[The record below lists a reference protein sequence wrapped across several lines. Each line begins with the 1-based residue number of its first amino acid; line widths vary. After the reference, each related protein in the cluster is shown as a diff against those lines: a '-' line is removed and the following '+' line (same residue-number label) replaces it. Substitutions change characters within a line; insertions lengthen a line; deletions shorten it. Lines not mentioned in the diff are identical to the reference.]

1 MATLAELTAA
11 ATEAQEPRFTTPRR
25 MNLGG
30 VDPLGLR
37 QINFDLMD
45 KVLPGLNNVARHVR
59 PFVVV
64 TWAWRRAHLQAKAL
78 GRTTIKKG
86 DLQDFV
92 DRIEVLYALS
102 QFLRDENTDLPGSQY
117 LAPWLREAQLKFE
130 GTKWQ
135 QRRKERRYSTALS
148 APINYG
154 PGLRMLGWLMP
165 HPEYSGVMIPNPAA
179 APALDA
185 LETEITAALGHEAFN
200 KFGPVAVARDD
211 VRQWGDLWALDKV
224 TDVEAQVMAK
234 FLIGAA
240 APESRRLGGKLMLAA
255 AHHLGTTDTG
265 PVRAAMTGPPSEFEP
280 PDRLLDVR
288 YKWRHLQVRQLF
300 RLSLEAFFYWTICE
314 LDGPKRSI
322 ESLVDAF
329 LQRVPAS
336 LEAVNAGEWIRSLTS
351 PLDGPTELMSCIER
365 AFGDPGLDHLPR
377 SIAQGLAF
385 SLTEP
390 LAEKTLA
397 LEQRP
402 ERLPLWRAQGEST
415 ARSRCPVREFIRH
428 VLESWVLAQHTYWSV
443 GRGLADARTRD
454 RMLLRLRVIL
464 DEGGWTLTPGSR
476 MGLPRPTADRLRTAL
491 SLAHECGLLHFQH
504 STAPLAPQPRGGGT
518 LLAPRLAQTTERSA

>member
-11 ATEAQEPRFTTPRR
+11 ATEAQEPRFTTPGRT
-25 MNLGG
+25 NFGG

-45 KVLPGLNNVARHVR
+45 EVLPGLNNVARHVR

-64 TWAWRRAHLQAKAL
+64 TWAWRRAHLQVKAL
-78 GRTTIKKG
+78 GKTTIRKG

-102 QFLRDENTDLPGSQY
+102 QFLREENTDLPGSQY
-117 LAPWLREAQLKFE
+117 LAPWLRDAQLKFE

-154 PGLRMLGWLMP
+154 PGLKMLGWVIP

-185 LETEITAALGHEAFN
+185 LEAEITAALGHEAFN

-211 VRQWGDLWALDKV
+211 ARQWGDLWALDKI
-224 TDVEAQVMAK
+224 TDAEADVMAK

-240 APESRRLGGKLMLAA
+240 APVNRRLGGELMLAA
-255 AHHLGTTDTG
+255 AHHLGTADSG
-265 PVRAAMTGPPSEFEP
+265 IVRAVMTGPPSEFDP

-288 YKWRHLQVRQLF
+288 YKWRRLQVRQLF
-300 RLSLEAFFYWTICE
+300 RLSLEAFFYWTMRE

-322 ESLVDAF
+322 ESLVGAF
-329 LQRVPAS
+329 LRRVPAS
-336 LEAVNAGEWIRSLTS
+336 LDAVDAGEWIRSLTS
-351 PLDGPTELMSCIER
+351 ASDSPTELMNSIEW
-365 AFGDPGLDHLPR
+365 ALDYQGLDDLPH

-385 SLTEP
+385 SLTEQ
-390 LAEKTLA
+390 LTEKAPDLK
-397 LEQRP
+397 QQS
-402 ERLPLWRAQGEST
+402 ERLPLWRAQEEAS
-415 ARSRCPVREFIRH
+415 ARSSTSVRDFTRH

-443 GRGLADARTRD
+443 GRGLADARIRH

-476 MGLPRPTADRLRTAL
+476 MGSPPRPTADRLQTAL
-491 SLAHECGLLHFQH
+491 SLARECGLLHFQPP
-504 STAPLAPQPRGGGT
+504 TAR
-518 LLAPRLAQTTERSA
+518 